1 VLMSRALMMA
11 DTRLT
16 EQNLASFSD
25 SHAVLR
31 GDFVGNIVRTN
42 DVVNAH
48 GISITRSLPPLGWLM
63 LSYVS
68 TAFSIVSCWL
78 TPNYSAESRT
88 KYYTKGDHGFWHSYA
103 FTAGNF
109 HEPIQPK
116 AHSQVVTES
125 AYRTCH
131 LAIGQAINTSHSNSA
146 RFSYILCH
154 GKEPRLGALGVQR
167 PRKRIADGQRRR
179 VVSPPAMSAK
189 LHPA

>member
-1 VLMSRALMMA
+1 MLLTLFTPIGSPFLRAHVTGTDDDGGCRVGFVHKKHHDIASAEGLAESSIDIVVFNMPFLSKA

-48 GISITRSLPPLGWLM
+48 GISITRSLSSIGWLM

-109 HEPIQPK
+109 HEPIQ
-116 AHSQVVTES
+116 
-125 AYRTCH
+125 
-131 LAIGQAINTSHSNSA
+131 LQA
-146 RFSYILCH
+146 
-154 GKEPRLGALGVQR
+154 
-167 PRKRIADGQRRR
+167 
-179 VVSPPAMSAK
+179 
-189 LHPA
+189 